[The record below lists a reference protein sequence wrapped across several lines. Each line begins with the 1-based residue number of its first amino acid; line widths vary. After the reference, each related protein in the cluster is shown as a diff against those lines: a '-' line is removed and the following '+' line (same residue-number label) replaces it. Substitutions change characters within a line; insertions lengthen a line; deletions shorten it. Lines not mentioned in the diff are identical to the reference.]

1 MNAIDT
7 MYLRVAKVRTFA
19 RTQPLTNATGFF
31 FLHDEFLYLI
41 TARHVVINE
50 ASPHH
55 PDRLELSLHVDA
67 ANLEQR
73 SDLSIPLYVDGVPQW
88 FEHPRYGGG
97 VDVVAV
103 PVNDP
108 RVLSTHAVLAF
119 REEDI
124 WNMDTVMPLGQ
135 DVLILGFPLG
145 FHDTFHN
152 LPLVRSA
159 TIASSF
165 PHPFKGE
172 PYFLTDGRM
181 HRGMSGS
188 PVIVRAPGRREYF
201 GERAPG
207 WKLIG
212 VHTSALDVSDRDPKQ
227 DERLALN
234 TTWYAALI
242 LDLLPVRA
250 GGGEFKREARRTWAL
265 QETQG

>member
-7 MYLRVAKVRTFA
+7 MYLRVAKVQTFA
-19 RTQPLTNATGFF
+19 GGRALTNATGFF
-31 FLHDEFLYLI
+31 FLHDGFLYLI
-41 TARHVVINE
+41 TARHVVIQE
-50 ASPHH
+50 AQEHH
-55 PDRLELSLHVDA
+55 PDRLQLSLHSDPDD
-67 ANLEQR
+67 LQRR
-73 SDLSIPLYVDGVPQW
+73 SDLSIPLYFDGAPQW
-88 FEHPRYGGG
+88 LEHPQYESA
-97 VDVVAV
+97 VDLVAV
-103 PVNDP
+103 PINDP
-108 RVLSTHAVLAF
+108 RVLGSHAVLAF

-188 PVIVRAPGRREYF
+188 PVIVSSPGRTEYF
-201 GERAPG
+201 GDRPAG

-212 VHTSALDVSDRDPKQ
+212 VHTSALDVSDRDPDQ

-234 TTWYAALI
+234 TTWYASLI
-242 LDLLPVRA
+242 LDLFPVRA
-250 GGGEFKREARRTWAL
+250 GGGEVKREARRTWAL

>member
-7 MYLRVAKVRTFA
+7 MYLRVAKVQTFIGA
-19 RTQPLTNATGFF
+19 QPLTNATGFF
-31 FLHDEFLYLI
+31 FLHDEFLYLV
-41 TARHVVINE
+41 TARHVVIQE
-50 ASPHH
+50 AEEHR
-55 PDRLELSLHVDA
+55 PDRLELSLHSDPTD
-67 ANLEQR
+67 LQRR
-73 SDLSIPLYVDGVPQW
+73 SDLSIPLYHDGVPQW
-88 FEHPRYGGG
+88 FQHPRYESE
-97 VDVVAV
+97 VDLVAV
-103 PVNDP
+103 AINDP
-108 RVLSTHAVLAF
+108 RVLSSHAVLAF
-119 REEDI
+119 RQDDI
-124 WNMDTVMPLGQ
+124 GSMHSVMPLGQ

-145 FHDTFHN
+145 FHDTLHN

-188 PVIVRAPGRREYF
+188 PVIVRSPGRTEYF
-201 GERAPG
+201 GDRPPG

-212 VHTSALDVSDRDPKQ
+212 VHTSALDVSDRDPDL

-234 TTWYAALI
+234 TTWYASLI
-242 LDLLPVRA
+242 LDLLPVRDGA
-250 GGGEFKREARRTWAL
+250 MEAHRTWAL